1 MTYEGR
7 SIQMADSSWL
17 ADRFQ
22 ENRSHLRSVAYRML
36 GSVSEAEDAV
46 QEAWIRL
53 SRSDANNIENLAG
66 WLTTVVARVCLDQ
79 LRRRSS
85 KYEESIEDLPEISAT
100 SKGPSNP
107 EQEVLMADSVG
118 LALLVVLDRLSPAER
133 IAFVLHD
140 LFGFSFEEIGRTLE
154 RSPTSARQLASRARR
169 RVRGVDHKP
178 TVSEGQRELL
188 DKFLAALSRG
198 NVEEL
203 LTVLDPDLTVRVGKG
218 AGRPGSPR
226 ELHGAETWAR
236 GAVAFSRVAA
246 TSRPA
251 LVDGRPGLVFAPGG
265 RLSRALRFTFG
276 DGKITEIEIFADP
289 TELSKL
295 DLGILEG

>member
-1 MTYEGR
+1 MRYEVGDR
-7 SIQMADSSWL
+7 SMADSSWL

-53 SRSDANNIENLAG
+53 SRSDANEIENLGG
-66 WLTTVVARVCLDQ
+66 WLTIVVARVCLDQ

-85 KYEESIEDLPEISAT
+85 KQEESLEALPEISAT

-154 RSPTSARQLASRARR
+154 RSPASARQLASRARR
-169 RVRGVDHKP
+169 RVRGGDQKP
-178 TVSEGQRELL
+178 TASEEQRELL
-188 DKFLAALSRG
+188 DKLLVALSSG

-203 LTVLDPDLTVRVGKG
+203 LTVLDPDLTVRLGEGVGRLG
-218 AGRPGSPR
+218 GPR
-226 ELHGAETWAR
+226 EIHGAETWAK
-236 GAVAFSRVAA
+236 GAVAFSHVAA
-246 TSRPA
+246 LSRPA
-251 LVDGRPGLVFAPGG
+251 LVDGRPGLVVAPGG
-265 RLSRALRFTFG
+265 RLSRVVRLTYG
-276 DGKITEIEIFADP
+276 GGKITEIEVFADP
-289 TELSKL
+289 AKLSELE
-295 DLGILEG
+295 LGVLEE